1 MFQRLV
7 RRPRAGEPVR
17 HVYDGPI
24 GLRDLDARDRE
35 IVNQAMPH
43 TLTGVARIVALID
56 AVRYCVRNQLPGGF
70 AECGVWRGGSV
81 LAMVM
86 ALQDLGR
93 DDRDFYLFDTF
104 TGPTEPTEEDVS
116 ARQEPA
122 VKTWRRYQERN
133 VTPWGEAFHPTIFNE
148 EIVRTTVGS
157 TGYPAERLHFVAGR
171 VEETVPDRAPEQLA
185 VLRLDTDFYVSTRH
199 EMVHLYPRL
208 VSGGVLIVD
217 DYGHWQGARRAVD
230 EYLAAQPKGPLL
242 TWIDYTAKI
251 GVKP

>member
-7 RRPRAGEPVR
+7 RRSQAGEPVR

-24 GLRDLDARDRE
+24 ELRDLDERDRE
-35 IVNQAMPH
+35 IVGNAMPH
-43 TLTGVARIVALID
+43 TLTGVARIVALVD
-56 AVRYCVRNQLPGGF
+56 AVRYCVHNEVPGAF

-81 LAMVM
+81 LAMILT
-86 ALQDLGR
+86 LQDLGLS
-93 DDRDFYLFDTF
+93 DRDLYLFDTF
-104 TGPTEPTEEDVS
+104 TGPTEPTEDDVS
-116 ARQEPA
+116 GRQEPA
-122 VKTWRRYQERN
+122 LKTWRRYQERN
-133 VTPWGEAFHPTIFNE
+133 ATPWGEAFHPTIFNE
-148 EIVRTTVGS
+148 EIVRRTVTS
-157 TGYPAERLHFVAGR
+157 TGYPVERLHFVAGR

-185 VLRLDTDFYVSTRH
+185 ILRLDTDFYASTRH

-208 VSGGVLIVD
+208 VRGGVLIVD

-230 EYLAAQPKGPLL
+230 EHLAAQATAPLL